1 MQDNPSRASQENDQ
15 DIAADGLTHVTV
27 PIDVLRERGIAEQ
40 VVDHPDATRHRGNA
54 YIFHANRAD
63 RAVAQ
68 RDRLAAA
75 LRHLRHVAD
84 ERGASSDLWNAIAH
98 EERAKADGVWSP
110 DVWAALREV
119 EA

>member
-1 MQDNPSRASQENDQ
+1 MSDK
-15 DIAADGLTHVTV
+15 THELAVDSIK
-27 PIDVLRERGIAEQ
+27 PWGGPDDCLCDDVNRDMAQGGCLCFVLNANSAYEVVSELR
-40 VVDHPDATRHRGNA
+40 
-54 YIFHANRAD
+54 
-63 RAVAQ
+63 AQ

-119 EA
+119 EHGS